1 MAKAAPAEQLR
12 LLDLAQL
19 DSQITKLKRT
29 ITEASKDNALD
40 AAVAQHAES
49 AAALTEVSTRLS
61 AATQSLKDSEL
72 AVEKVVA
79 HINKDQDRIDRNAG
93 SASDMMALS
102 HEIETLTVRRNEL
115 EDQQLELM
123 GELEEIQTEHD
134 AATALRASHAEDVAT
149 HTARRD
155 AAIASLTQELAAT
168 ENTRK
173 ELAATFD
180 AVLIGAYE
188 RVRSRGGIGAA
199 RLFHGTSEASGIALA
214 AGDLAEI
221 RAAAADEIVYCPD
234 SGAILVRNSEWG
246 S

>member
-29 ITEASKDNALD
+29 ITEASKDTDLD
-40 AAVAQHAES
+40 AALAQHAES
-49 AAALTEVSTRLS
+49 ATALTEVGTRLS
-61 AATQSLKDSEL
+61 AATQGLKESEL
-72 AVEKVVA
+72 AVEKVVM

-115 EDQQLELM
+115 EDHELELM
-123 GELEEIQTEHD
+123 GELEEIQAEHD
-134 AATALRASHAEDVAT
+134 AATALLATHAQEVAT

-155 AAIASLTQELAAT
+155 ASVSTLTQELAAT

-180 AVLIGAYE
+180 EVLIGAYE

-221 RAAAADEIVYCPD
+221 RAAAADDIVYCPD

>member
-12 LLDLAQL
+12 LLDVAQL
-19 DSQITKLKRT
+19 DSQITKLKRS
-29 ITEASKDNALD
+29 ITEASKDSDLD

-49 AAALTEVSTRLS
+49 AAALTEVSARLS
-61 AATQSLKDSEL
+61 AATQGLKESEL

-115 EDQQLELM
+115 EDHELELM
-123 GELEEIQTEHD
+123 GELEEIQAEHD
-134 AATALRASHAEDVAT
+134 AASAFLATHAEEVAN

-155 AAIASLTQELAAT
+155 ASVATLTRELAAT

-173 ELAATFD
+173 DLAATFD
-180 AVLIGAYE
+180 EVLIGAYE

-221 RAAAADEIVYCPD
+221 RAAAADDIVYCPD

>member
-19 DSQITKLKRT
+19 HSQITKLKRS
-29 ITEASKDNALD
+29 ITEASQDGDLD
-40 AAVAQHAES
+40 AAVAKHAES
-49 AAALTEVSTRLS
+49 AAAFSEVGARLT
-61 AATQSLKDSEL
+61 AATQGLKDSEL

-102 HEIETLTVRRNEL
+102 HEIDSLTVRRNEL
-115 EDQQLELM
+115 EDNQLELM
-123 GELEEIQTEHD
+123 GELEEIQAEHD
-134 AATALRASHAEDVAT
+134 AATVQLATHTGEVAT

-155 AAIASLTQELAAT
+155 AAVATLTQELAAT
-168 ENTRK
+168 ENARK

-180 AVLIGAYE
+180 EVLIGAYE
-188 RVRSRGGIGAA
+188 RVRTRGGIGAA

-221 RAAAADEIVYCPD
+221 KAAADDDIVYCPD
-234 SGAILVRNSEWG
+234 SGAILVRHSEWG

>member
-19 DSQITKLKRT
+19 DSQITKLKRS
-29 ITEASKDNALD
+29 ITEASKDSALD
-40 AAVAQHAES
+40 DAVAQHAES
-49 AAALTEVSTRLS
+49 AQELTEVTTRLS
-61 AATQSLKDSEL
+61 AAAQSLKDSEL

-115 EDQQLELM
+115 EDNELELM
-123 GELEEIQTEHD
+123 GELEEIQAEHD
-134 AATALRASHAEDVAT
+134 AASAQLATRTEDVAT

-155 AAIASLTQELAAT
+155 AAVATLTEELAAT

-180 AVLIGAYE
+180 EVLLGVYE
-188 RVRSRGGIGAA
+188 RVRTRGGIGAA

-221 RAAAADEIVYCPD
+221 KAASADEIVYCPD